1 VIAMGMNLTGS
12 VVVVTGASSG
22 IGRATGLA
30 FARQGARVVL
40 AGRRAHVL
48 QELARHCEAVGG
60 QALAIPTDV
69 TDEAAVAEL
78 ASRAVERFGRI
89 DVWVNNAGVYQ
100 LGPLE
105 ATPPEAFRRVL
116 ETNFFGY
123 VHGARAVL
131 PRFREQGHGV
141 LINNASVYAHVGA
154 PWLTAY
160 VSSKFA
166 VRGFSEALRQELGDL
181 PDVHVCTVSPSPI
194 DTPIFASAANY
205 TGRAV
210 KAPPPTYPPEQV
222 ARAILASA
230 LRPKRERIVGSAG
243 RLVTVMELVAP
254 RRFERINRRYVDA
267 LQFTN
272 GPAPASDGNLYAPGS
287 DSHARTR
294 GGWRRRPDPPIAVRR
309 VVAAGLVTAGSL
321 VVARIA
327 TRSGR
332 ADHQAKH
339 QARASRGGHLP
350 PDQLPTRVRTRP
362 ADALAGALGQV
373 ARGRPFGW
381 WAPSWWTRC
390 APAHGLG

>member
-1 VIAMGMNLTGS
+1 MGRRLDGA

-30 FARQGARVVL
+30 LAERGARVVL
-40 AGRRAHVL
+40 AARRAEAL
-48 QELARHCEAVGG
+48 EELARECQAAGG
-60 QALAIPTDV
+60 QALAVPTDT
-69 TDEAAVAEL
+69 TDEAAVADL
-78 ASRAVERFGRI
+78 ARRAIERFGRI
-89 DVWVNNAGVYQ
+89 DVWVNNAGVYL
-100 LGPLE
+100 LGSLE

-131 PRFREQGHGV
+131 PHFRAQGHGV
-141 LINNASVYAHVGA
+141 LINNASVYAHIGA

-166 VRGFSEALRQELGDL
+166 VRGFSEALRQELADL

-205 TGRAV
+205 SGRAV

-222 ARAILASA
+222 AGAIVASV
-230 LRPKRERIVGSAG
+230 LHPERERVVGGAG

-254 RRFERINRRYVDA
+254 RLFERVNRRYVDR
-267 LQFTN
+267 LQFAAE
-272 GPAPASDGNLYAPGS
+272 PAPATDGNLYAPVSDGS
-287 DSHARTR
+287 AEAR
-294 GGWRRRPDPPIAVRR
+294 GGWRRRPDPPPQLRR
-309 VVAAGLVTAGSL
+309 LAAAGLVTAGSL

-332 ADHQAKH
+332 
-339 QARASRGGHLP
+339 S
-350 PDQLPTRVRTRP
+350 
-362 ADALAGALGQV
+362 
-373 ARGRPFGW
+373 
-381 WAPSWWTRC
+381 
-390 APAHGLG
+390 

>member
-1 VIAMGMNLTGS
+1 MSRKLSGA

-30 FARQGARVVL
+30 FADRGARVIL
-40 AGRRAHVL
+40 AARRADAL
-48 QELARHCEAVGG
+48 EELARQCQAAGG
-60 QALAIPTDV
+60 QALAVSTDM
-69 TDEAAVAEL
+69 TDEAAVTEL
-78 ASRAVERFGRI
+78 ARRAVERFGRI
-89 DVWVNNAGVYQ
+89 DIWVNNAGVYL
-100 LGPLE
+100 LGLLE

-123 VHGARAVL
+123 VNGARAVL
-131 PRFREQGHGV
+131 PHFREQGHGV
-141 LINNASVYAHVGA
+141 LINNASVYSHIAA

-166 VRGFSEALRQELGDL
+166 VRGFSEALRHELADL

-205 TGRAV
+205 SGRAV

-230 LRPKRERIVGSAG
+230 LHPKRERIVGGAG
-243 RLVTVMELVAP
+243 RLATLMETVAP
-254 RRFERINRRYVDA
+254 HQFERVNRRYVDG
-267 LQFTN
+267 LQFTAE
-272 GPAPASDGNLYAPGS
+272 PAPTTDGNLYAPVS
-287 DSHARTR
+287 DGLAPAR

-332 ADHQAKH
+332 
-339 QARASRGGHLP
+339 S
-350 PDQLPTRVRTRP
+350 
-362 ADALAGALGQV
+362 
-373 ARGRPFGW
+373 
-381 WAPSWWTRC
+381 
-390 APAHGLG
+390 

>member
-1 VIAMGMNLTGS
+1 MSRKLSGA

-30 FARQGARVVL
+30 FADRGARVIL
-40 AGRRAHVL
+40 AARRADAL
-48 QELARHCEAVGG
+48 EELARQCQAAGG
-60 QALAIPTDV
+60 QALAVSTDM
-69 TDEAAVAEL
+69 TDEAAVTEL
-78 ASRAVERFGRI
+78 ARRAVERFGRI
-89 DVWVNNAGVYQ
+89 DIWVNNAGVYL
-100 LGPLE
+100 LGLLE
-105 ATPPEAFRRVL
+105 ATPPEAFRQVL

-131 PRFREQGHGV
+131 PHFREQGHGV
-141 LINNASVYAHVGA
+141 LINNASVYSHIAA

-166 VRGFSEALRQELGDL
+166 VRGFSEALRHELADL

-205 TGRAV
+205 SGRAV

-230 LRPKRERIVGSAG
+230 LHPKRERIVGGAG
-243 RLVTVMELVAP
+243 RLATLMETVAP
-254 RRFERINRRYVDA
+254 HQFERVNRRYVDG
-267 LQFTN
+267 LQFAAE
-272 GPAPASDGNLYAPGS
+272 PAPATDGNLYAPVS
-287 DSHARTR
+287 DGLAPAR

-332 ADHQAKH
+332 
-339 QARASRGGHLP
+339 S
-350 PDQLPTRVRTRP
+350 
-362 ADALAGALGQV
+362 
-373 ARGRPFGW
+373 
-381 WAPSWWTRC
+381 
-390 APAHGLG
+390 

>member
-1 VIAMGMNLTGS
+1 MSKKLNGA

-30 FARQGARVVL
+30 FADRGARVIL
-40 AGRRAHVL
+40 AARRADAL
-48 QELARHCEAVGG
+48 EELARQCQAAGG
-60 QALAIPTDV
+60 QALAVSTDM
-69 TDEAAVAEL
+69 TDEAAVTEL
-78 ASRAVERFGRI
+78 ARRAVERFGRI
-89 DVWVNNAGVYQ
+89 DVWVNNAGVYL
-100 LGPLE
+100 LGLLE

-131 PRFREQGHGV
+131 PHFREQGHGV
-141 LINNASVYAHVGA
+141 LINNASVYSHIAA

-166 VRGFSEALRQELGDL
+166 VRGFSEALRHELADL

-205 TGRAV
+205 SGRAV

-230 LRPKRERIVGSAG
+230 LHPKRERIVGGAG
-243 RLVTVMELVAP
+243 RLATLMETVAP
-254 RRFERINRRYVDA
+254 HQFERVNRRYVDG
-267 LQFTN
+267 LQFAAE
-272 GPAPASDGNLYAPGS
+272 PAPATDGNLYAPVS
-287 DSHARTR
+287 DGLAPAR

-332 ADHQAKH
+332 
-339 QARASRGGHLP
+339 S
-350 PDQLPTRVRTRP
+350 
-362 ADALAGALGQV
+362 
-373 ARGRPFGW
+373 
-381 WAPSWWTRC
+381 
-390 APAHGLG
+390 

>member
-1 VIAMGMNLTGS
+1 MILHTRRVNAMGRSLTGS

-30 FARQGARVVL
+30 FAHRGGRVVL
-40 AGRRAHVL
+40 AARRAGAL
-48 QELARHCEAVGG
+48 EELARQCQAAGG
-60 QALAIPTDV
+60 QALAAPTDV

-78 ASRAVERFGRI
+78 ARRAVERFGRI
-89 DVWVNNAGVYQ
+89 DIWVNNAGVYL
-100 LGPLE
+100 LGSLE
-105 ATPPEAFRRVL
+105 ATPSEAFRQVL

-131 PRFREQGHGV
+131 PHFREQGHGV
-141 LINNASVYAHVGA
+141 LINNASVYSHIGA

-181 PDVHVCTVSPSPI
+181 PNVHVCTVSPSPI
-194 DTPIFASAANY
+194 DTPIFASTANY
-205 TGRAV
+205 SGRAV

-222 ARAILASA
+222 ASAILASA
-230 LRPKRERIVGSAG
+230 LHPERERIVGGAG
-243 RLVTVMELVAP
+243 RLATVAELVAP

-267 LQFTN
+267 LQFTT
-272 GPAPASDGNLYAPGS
+272 GPAPATDGNLYAPSS
-287 DSHARTR
+287 DSQTRTR

-309 VVAAGLVTAGSL
+309 VLAAGLVGAGSL

-332 ADHQAKH
+332 
-339 QARASRGGHLP
+339 S
-350 PDQLPTRVRTRP
+350 
-362 ADALAGALGQV
+362 
-373 ARGRPFGW
+373 
-381 WAPSWWTRC
+381 
-390 APAHGLG
+390 

>member
-1 VIAMGMNLTGS
+1 MSRKLSGA

-30 FARQGARVVL
+30 FADRGARVIL
-40 AGRRAHVL
+40 AARRADAL
-48 QELARHCEAVGG
+48 EELARQCQAAGG
-60 QALAIPTDV
+60 QALAVSTDM
-69 TDEAAVAEL
+69 TDEAAVTEL
-78 ASRAVERFGRI
+78 ARRAVERFGRI
-89 DVWVNNAGVYQ
+89 DIWVNNAGVYL
-100 LGPLE
+100 LGLLE
-105 ATPPEAFRRVL
+105 ATPPEAFRQVL

-131 PRFREQGHGV
+131 PHFREQGHGV
-141 LINNASVYAHVGA
+141 LINNASVYSHIAA

-166 VRGFSEALRQELGDL
+166 VRGFSEALRQELADL
-181 PDVHVCTVSPSPI
+181 ADVHICTVSPSPI

-205 TGRAV
+205 SGRAV

-230 LRPKRERIVGSAG
+230 LHPKRERIVGGAG
-243 RLVTVMELVAP
+243 RLATLMETVAP
-254 RRFERINRRYVDA
+254 HQFERVNRRYVDG
-267 LQFTN
+267 LQFAAE
-272 GPAPASDGNLYAPGS
+272 PAPATDGNLYAPVS
-287 DSHARTR
+287 DGLAPAR

-332 ADHQAKH
+332 
-339 QARASRGGHLP
+339 S
-350 PDQLPTRVRTRP
+350 
-362 ADALAGALGQV
+362 
-373 ARGRPFGW
+373 
-381 WAPSWWTRC
+381 
-390 APAHGLG
+390 

>member
-1 VIAMGMNLTGS
+1 MSRKLSGA

-30 FARQGARVVL
+30 FADRGARVIL
-40 AGRRAHVL
+40 AARRADAL
-48 QELARHCEAVGG
+48 EELARQCQAAGG
-60 QALAIPTDV
+60 QALAVSTDM

-78 ASRAVERFGRI
+78 ARRAVERFGRI
-89 DVWVNNAGVYQ
+89 DIWVNNAGVYL
-100 LGPLE
+100 LGLLE
-105 ATPPEAFRRVL
+105 ATPPEAFRQVL

-131 PRFREQGHGV
+131 PHFREQGHGV
-141 LINNASVYAHVGA
+141 LINNASVYSHIGA

-194 DTPIFASAANY
+194 DSPIFASAANY
-205 TGRAV
+205 SGRAV

-222 ARAILASA
+222 ASAILASA
-230 LRPKRERIVGSAG
+230 LHPKRERIVGGAG
-243 RLVTVMELVAP
+243 RLVTVAEAVAP
-254 RRFERINRRYVDA
+254 RRFERVNRRYVNR
-267 LQFTN
+267 LQFAAE
-272 GPAPASDGNLYAPGS
+272 PAPATDGNLYAPVS
-287 DSHARTR
+287 DGLAPAR

-332 ADHQAKH
+332 
-339 QARASRGGHLP
+339 S
-350 PDQLPTRVRTRP
+350 
-362 ADALAGALGQV
+362 
-373 ARGRPFGW
+373 
-381 WAPSWWTRC
+381 
-390 APAHGLG
+390 